1 MSAMSS
7 YASTPKKRRMTRT
20 WSSVVDKIPS
30 DMKRDMDILA
40 LLQDRFDDFE
50 AFYSVPLSM
59 QTLGLRDTLGDDSP
73 LVQTIL
79 DLLATPQV
87 RVVMPMIC
95 IYTISVL
102 LSLQLIVYV
111 LL

>member
-30 DMKRDMDILA
+30 DMKRDMDVLA

-50 AFYSVPLSM
+50 TFYANPLFL
-59 QTLGLRDTLGDDSP
+59 QTLGLCDTLGDDSP
-73 LVQTIL
+73 LVPTIL
-79 DLLATPQV
+79 DLLDTQQV
-87 RVVMPMIC
+87 VS

-102 LSLQLIVYV
+102 YFLFN
-111 LL
+111 